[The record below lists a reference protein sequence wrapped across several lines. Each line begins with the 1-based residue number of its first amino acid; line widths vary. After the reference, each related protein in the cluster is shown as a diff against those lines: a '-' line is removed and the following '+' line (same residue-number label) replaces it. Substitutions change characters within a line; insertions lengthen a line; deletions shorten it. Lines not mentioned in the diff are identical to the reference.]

1 MSYFYFLI
9 GKNNQVKLAFFVY
22 FDYEKG
28 TTFWTIQNR
37 QYLFVKKKSRLV
49 FGLMSMLYVLL
60 KYVPTLFC
68 LSKYNL
74 KIICQF
80 YVVKLTFIAEL
91 CRLSYK
97 IILVSCDLLPITHKA
112 FPLWAWIYRDLC
124 RFIIKSWKWYFA
136 TKIILTYCEKKSR
149 LKAENLQFFF
159 WDH

>member
-37 QYLFVKKKSRLV
+37 LSICEKKVTTCVWSDEH
-49 FGLMSMLYVLL
+49 VLL

-112 FPLWAWIYRDLC
+112 FPLWEWIYRDLC
-124 RFIIKSWKWYFA
+124 RFMIKFWKWYFA
-136 TKIILTYCEKKSR
+136 TKIILTYCEKKM
-149 LKAENLQFFF
+149 F
-159 WDH
+159 